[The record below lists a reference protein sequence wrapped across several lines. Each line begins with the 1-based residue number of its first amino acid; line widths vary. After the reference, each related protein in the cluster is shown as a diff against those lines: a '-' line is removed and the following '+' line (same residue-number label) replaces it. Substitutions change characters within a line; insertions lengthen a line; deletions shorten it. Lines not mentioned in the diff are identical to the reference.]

1 MIYLDNAA
9 TTFPKP
15 QQVIAAVSAAQKSAT
30 NPARAGHS
38 LSSCAGKIVYYA
50 REKASIL
57 FSSKVENV
65 VFTKNC
71 TESLNTAIKGVLENG
86 DHVIIS
92 SLEHNSVLRPVEYL
106 SQKGKITYDVA
117 YVEPNDDE
125 KTVENFARLVNSKTK
140 AIVCTHVS
148 NVFGTVLPIRKIG
161 AMCRKKNIIFIVDAA
176 QSAGTLE
183 ISVEKDNI
191 DILCLPGHKGLLGPM
206 GTGLLILNTDKKVD
220 SLTQGGTGSYSLE
233 SAQPEIMPD
242 KFESGTLNLP
252 GIAGMSAGID
262 FLIAQKT
269 RTDILAHENAL
280 IKILKEDLHSIKNVK
295 VYDNMHGESFAPVL
309 SFILAD
315 MHSEAVADV
324 LDKSNIAVRSGY
336 HCAFLSH
343 KIYKTDK
350 LGTVRVSPGIFNTKN
365 DIKNLCFCINKI
377 AMTNN
382 LC

>member
-15 QQVIAAVSAAQKSAT
+15 QQVIKAVSEAQMNAT
-30 NPARAGHS
+30 NPARAGHT
-38 LSSCAGKIVYYA
+38 LSACAGKIVYYA

-57 FSSKVENV
+57 FSSKIENV

-71 TESLNTAIKGVLENG
+71 TESLNIAIKGVIETG

-92 SLEHNSVLRPVEYL
+92 SLEHNSVLRPIEYL
-106 SQKGKITYDVA
+106 SQKRQITYDVA
-117 YVEPNDDE
+117 YVEPQDEE
-125 KTVENFARLVNSKTK
+125 KTIQNFRALINSKTK
-140 AIVCTHVS
+140 AIICTHVS
-148 NVFGTVLPIRKIG
+148 NVFGTVLPIKKIG
-161 AMCRKKNIIFIVDAA
+161 QLCKEKNIIFIVDAA
-176 QSAGTLE
+176 QSAGVLE

-206 GTGLLILNTDKKVD
+206 GTGMMILNTQKNVD
-220 SLTQGGTGSYSLE
+220 SLMQGGTGSYSLE

-242 KFESGTLNLP
+242 KFESGTLNLS

-262 FLIAQKT
+262 FLLARKT
-269 RTDILAHENAL
+269 RMDILSHENAL
-280 IKILKEDLHSIKNVK
+280 INTLKEDLSSIKNVRI
-295 VYDNMHGESFAPVL
+295 YDDMHGKNHAPVL
-309 SFILAD
+309 SFTIGD

-324 LDKSNIAVRSGY
+324 LDKNNIAVRAGY
-336 HCAFLSH
+336 HCAYLSH
-343 KIYKTDK
+343 KTYKTDK
-350 LGTVRVSPGIFNTKN
+350 IGTVRVSPGIFNTKK
-365 DIKNLCFCINKI
+365 DIKNLCFCLNKI